1 MMRVYFDQMLLDTFP
16 KTRRRA
22 RKRSTKCMTRLATKG
37 SARDI
42 RPELAAKIERS
53 VFGGLTDWERWVL
66 YDLRISQERLERKF
80 MATKQEVLDAV
91 AKLSA
96 DFDAFAAAH
105 QTSEAAD
112 MDEVKAAVDAL
123 DTKINPPA

>member
-1 MMRVYFDQMLLDTFP
+1 
-16 KTRRRA
+16 
-22 RKRSTKCMTRLATKG
+22 
-37 SARDI
+37 
-42 RPELAAKIERS
+42 
-53 VFGGLTDWERWVL
+53 
-66 YDLRISQERLERKF
+66 